1 MPTSPITKDKERVLI
16 QKSGFSIVKPRNMSK
31 TVPLFCPVC
40 TISMSGPTDTSYYER
55 FECCAACGMQWA
67 DLNQEAWR
75 SGWRPE
81 KSEIKKEFDRRA
93 STPVSFSF

>member
-1 MPTSPITKDKERVLI
+1 
-16 QKSGFSIVKPRNMSK
+16 
-31 TVPLFCPVC
+31 
-40 TISMSGPTDTSYYER
+40 
-55 FECCAACGMQWA
+55 MQWA